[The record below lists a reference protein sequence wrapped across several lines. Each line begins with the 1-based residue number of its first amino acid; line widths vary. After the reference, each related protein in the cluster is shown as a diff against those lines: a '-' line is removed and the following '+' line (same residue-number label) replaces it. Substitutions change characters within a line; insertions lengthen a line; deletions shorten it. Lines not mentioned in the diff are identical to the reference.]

1 MPVKATARN
10 FERENRESHSNPSK
24 RERRFLRLR
33 RKPEPAQLSD
43 SKLLTVLVD
52 HGKQEDPDWNSI
64 ADIQRTVVKLDSR
77 FWSHPIWSKGG
88 FRLIRAFAWG
98 AKLWW
103 VSLQA
108 RSDSPVITYGHEHGF
123 VFALLQFMVS
133 PLRKRRTHLMFDLL
147 LMPPR
152 PGAIGLL
159 DRVKMRL
166 FGKVVDAAVVWG
178 KRDVQSFAKWYHLS
192 EAKFIFH
199 HYHTTLQNFEI
210 TVKQG
215 EYIFAG
221 GNSARDYKTVIEAV
235 RDLDVPVFIATTAR
249 GVAEMA
255 QAYPQITVSGVSEQE
270 FRTLLAGCG
279 IFIEAHDK
287 GFPRTSGHQTM
298 LNAMACGKP
307 VVIADPVSA
316 EWYVR
321 DGIDGFVVPIA
332 DPDAMKR
339 AISSLL
345 NDESLASRLAQI
357 AVDRFRDGQFEIP
370 STLASIYRLAKSMQS
385 PQSWTQVGNQSTPS
399 ETINR
404 MEVEQLT

>member
-1 MPVKATARN
+1 MSKATPPSTDQHGRFPPPAQT
-10 FERENRESHSNPSK
+10 ERQ
-24 RERRFLRLR
+24 RRHLRLR
-33 RKPEPAQLSD
+33 RRPEVPCPEIDETLS
-43 SKLLTVLVD
+43 VIVD
-52 HGKQEDPDWNSI
+52 HGKE
-64 ADIQRTVVKLDSR
+64 ADTAWEAITDIRRTVIKLESG
-77 FWSHPIWSKGG
+77 FWKHPIWNRGG
-88 FRLIRAFAWG
+88 FRLIRAIAWG
-98 AKLWW
+98 VKLWW
-103 VSLQA
+103 VSLRTKDDRA
-108 RSDSPVITYGHEHGF
+108 IITYGHEHGF

-152 PGAIGLL
+152 RGTIGLL
-159 DRVKMRL
+159 DRAKMRL
-166 FGKVVDAAVVWG
+166 FDKVVDAAVVWG

-192 EAKFIFH
+192 ESKFIFH
-199 HYHTTLQNFEI
+199 HYHTTLQNFEF

-215 EYIFAG
+215 DYIFAG
-221 GNSARDYKTVIEAV
+221 GNSARDYKTFIEAV

-249 GVAEMA
+249 GVAEMTS
-255 QAYPQITVSGVSEQE
+255 QCPHITVRGVSEQE
-270 FRTLLAGCG
+270 FRTLLAGCR

-287 GFPRTSGHQTM
+287 DFPRTSGHQTM

-307 VVIADPVSA
+307 VVIADQVSA

-321 DGIDGFVVPIA
+321 DGIDGLVVPIA

-345 NDESLASRLAQI
+345 NNESLASRLAQN
-357 AVDRFRDGQFEIP
+357 AVDRFREGQFEIP
-370 STLASIYRLAKSMQS
+370 RTLASIYRLALSMQS
-385 PQSWTQVGNQSTPS
+385 PQSWTQVGNQSAPS